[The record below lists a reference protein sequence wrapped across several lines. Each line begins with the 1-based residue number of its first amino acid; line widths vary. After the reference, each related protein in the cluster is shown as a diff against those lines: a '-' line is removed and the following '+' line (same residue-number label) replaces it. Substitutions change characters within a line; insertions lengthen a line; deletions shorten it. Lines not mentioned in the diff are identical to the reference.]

1 MFTNVG
7 RKLCEEASRSLQD
20 TISGTGCHRQ
30 QRLVVSCRSGVLSG
44 GGGGGS
50 RGGICPSG
58 DIWRCLEMFLII
70 SRVERVQLASNWE
83 RLINILHVQ
92 GSTLQQR
99 IIWPLMSLVPG
110 EQTLP

>member
-1 MFTNVG
+1 MKKHPG
-7 RKLCEEASRSLQD
+7 PSRTPSPELAVIDSKDWWYHAGQEF
-20 TISGTGCHRQ
+20 SVARQ
-30 QRLVVSCRSGVLSG
+30 G
-44 GGGGGS
+44 GG
-50 RGGICPSG
+50 GGICPSG

-83 RLINILHVQ
+83 RLINILHAQ

-99 IIWPLMSLVPG
+99 IIWHLMSLVPG